1 MARARAPDGRLQGG
15 SEITEGGTLLHVHG
29 SAGRKDRRALD
40 TKTISCMALV
50 DALAALEAQT
60 TGVSEMPPLES
71 SHVDRFKQVV
81 EAGGGLPI
89 ERDCRK
95 EILGVNEADLVEVI
109 LPLCTWLKG
118 ITQGPSGKGEQD
130 IDE

>member
-1 MARARAPDGRLQGG
+1 
-15 SEITEGGTLLHVHG
+15 
-29 SAGRKDRRALD
+29 
-40 TKTISCMALV
+40 MALV

-60 TGVSEMPPLES
+60 AGVIEMPPLES
-71 SHVDRFKQVV
+71 SHVDRIKQVI
-81 EAGGGLPI
+81 EATGGLPI

-95 EILGVNEADLVEVI
+95 EILGVNEADLAEVI

-118 ITQGPSGKGEQD
+118 ITQGPCGEGERD